1 MVKKIITIP
10 TNDSKIYQ
18 QILSFMNFLLEA
30 TNQERQVLAEL
41 IKLNNEY
48 AALAPIKRA
57 KFILSTDMRKEMR
70 ELLDIPE
77 KQFNGIISRLKK
89 KELFG
94 RAFLDDDNILHPE
107 LHFKPDSEGY
117 EIRLS
122 LVISKQEEK
131 PHPKPEPKKEPVEEI
146 EIEEVEPEEIIP
158 KRITKKRLA
167 TPANGVDNI
176 VGSNLD
182 GEITLI

>member
-30 TNQERQVLAEL
+30 TNQERQVLGEL

-48 AALAPIKRA
+48 AALDPIKRA

-70 ELLDIPE
+70 EQLDIPE

-94 RAFLDDDNILHPE
+94 RAFLDEDNILHPE
-107 LHFKPDSEGY
+107 LNFKPDSEGY

-122 LVISKQEEK
+122 LVISKQETK
-131 PHPKPEPKKEPVEEI
+131 PKEEPKEEPKIEPV
-146 EIEEVEPEEIIP
+146 VE
-158 KRITKKRLA
+158 TKKA
-167 TPANGVDNI
+167 IVKPKAPKTKPMAKPANGVENI

-182 GEITLI
+182 GDITLI

>member
-48 AALAPIKRA
+48 EALEPIKRA

-70 ELLDIPE
+70 EMLDIPE
-77 KQFNGIISRLKK
+77 KQFNGIIFRLKK

-94 RAFLDDDNILHPE
+94 KPFLDENNILHPE
-107 LHFKPDSEGY
+107 LIFMPDKEGY

-122 LVISKQEEK
+122 LQINKQAIVEAQSPITK
-131 PHPKPEPKKEPVEEI
+131 PVEEPVEE
-146 EIEEVEPEEIIP
+146 P
-158 KRITKKRLA
+158 KKLA
-167 TPANGVDNI
+167 KPANGVDNI

-182 GEITLI
+182 GEITLV

>member
-48 AALAPIKRA
+48 EALEPIKRA

-70 ELLDIPE
+70 EMLDIPE
-77 KQFNGIISRLKK
+77 KQFNGIIFRLKK

-94 RAFLDDDNILHPE
+94 RPFLDENNILHPE
-107 LHFKPDSEGY
+107 LIFMPDKEGY

-122 LVISKQEEK
+122 LQINKQANVVETQKLIEK
-131 PHPKPEPKKEPVEEI
+131 PIEKPVEEQ
-146 EIEEVEPEEIIP
+146 P
-158 KRITKKRLA
+158 KKLA
-167 TPANGVDNI
+167 KPANGLDNI

-182 GEITLI
+182 GEITLV